1 MRLFLAVI
9 GVCLVMWGCDKKAK
23 DQTQGMADV
32 EIWKGLY
39 AREKADKEKLQSS
52 FDAERA
58 ANANL
63 EKKLQPV
70 QDQADRLKIQLLTER
85 TAAAREIARLKSELG
100 GAKSAAIALADL
112 AESGTSAKS
121 PVNGKPAPA
130 SATDIANAEKAIAD
144 LEDRLAELQGRAGE
158 KQGR

>member
-112 AESGTSAKS
+112 AESGTSAKLLSRRRRQTS
-121 PVNGKPAPA
+121 PTPRKQSPILKTVWPNCK
-130 SATDIANAEKAIAD
+130 
-144 LEDRLAELQGRAGE
+144 GR
-158 KQGR
+158 